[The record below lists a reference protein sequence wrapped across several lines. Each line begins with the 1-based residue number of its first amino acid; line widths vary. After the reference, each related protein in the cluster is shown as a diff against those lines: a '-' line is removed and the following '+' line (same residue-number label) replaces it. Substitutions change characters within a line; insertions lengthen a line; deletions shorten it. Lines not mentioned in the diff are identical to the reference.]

1 MKSIAVVLLN
11 YNGIALLK
19 QFLPKVVEYSPEA
32 SISVIDNKS
41 NDESLAWLR
50 ENYPFIQCIELN
62 QNLGYAG
69 GYNEGLKQIDAEI
82 YCLLNTDV
90 LVTFNWLPPLLD
102 HFESHPKTA
111 ILQPHILDYKKP
123 SHFEYAGA
131 AGGYLDLNGVP
142 YCRGR
147 IFSTVEED
155 LGQYDDPTQ
164 IFWASGACFF
174 IRSKLFW
181 ELNGFDADFFA
192 HQEEIDLCWRMHN
205 QGYKAMAIGNVKV
218 YHVGGATLAPSP
230 RKIFLNH
237 RNSLW
242 MLTKNLPRKGLYLRL
257 FLRMCWDGLAGVYY
271 LLGFNFSSTWAII
284 KAHAAFYSGL
294 KSMLKKRTFEIHHAD
309 YFHVKNIVLKYFLRK
324 KLNFKD
330 LNKE

>member
-1 MKSIAVVLLN
+1 MKTIAVVLLN

-32 SISVIDNKS
+32 SIYLIDNKS
-41 NDESLAWLR
+41 NDASVAWVK
-50 ENYPFIQCIELN
+50 ENHPSIQCIELN

-69 GYNEGLKQIDAEI
+69 GYNEGLKQIEAEI

-90 LVTFNWLPPLLD
+90 LVTSNWLPPLLD
-102 HFESHPKTA
+102 HFKSHPKTA
-111 ILQPHILDYKKP
+111 ILQPHILDFKKP

-131 AGGYLDLNGVP
+131 AGGFIDKNGVP

-147 IFSTVEED
+147 LFSTLEED
-155 LGQYDDPTQ
+155 LGQYDAPTP

-174 IRSKLFW
+174 IRREQFW
-181 ELNGFDADFFA
+181 ELNGFDAEFFA
-192 HQEEIDLCWRMHN
+192 HQEEIDLCWRIHN
-205 QGYKAMAIGNVKV
+205 QGYKTMAIGKVKV

-230 RKIFLNH
+230 RKTFLNH

-242 MLTKNLPRKGLYLRL
+242 MLTKNLPKNELYLRL
-257 FLRMCWDGLAGVYY
+257 FVRMCWDGLAGIYY
-271 LLGFNFSSTWAII
+271 FLGFNFSSTWAII
-284 KAHAAFYSGL
+284 KAHLAFYNGFN
-294 KSMLKKRTFEIHHAD
+294 SMLKKRNAKTQDAD
-309 YFHVKNIVLKYFLRK
+309 YFQVKNVVLKYFLYK